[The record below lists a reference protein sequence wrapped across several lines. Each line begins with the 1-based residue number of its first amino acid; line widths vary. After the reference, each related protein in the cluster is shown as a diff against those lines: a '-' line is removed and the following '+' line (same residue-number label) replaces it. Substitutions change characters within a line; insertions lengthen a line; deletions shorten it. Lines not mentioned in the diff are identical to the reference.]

1 MPYSDATTPTD
12 RYLSREIVVESRDEG
27 LLLAELKGFVAG
39 EPEGDHVLGL
49 TRIRLDS
56 LDRFPFDPELD
67 ARMRDEAGT
76 TARGADPSDL
86 DRVLY
91 HLRDRFQRTTQWVP
105 RMAKIRM
112 YAEGTPY
119 TGGGTGDPQELAAG
133 TEVVIEPRES
143 YQGPRVRIGILDGA
157 LYRHPGLAGHYLAD
171 SSVFGA
177 TDHTDPPA
185 TLGHAVHLAGI
196 VARQAP
202 GADLVIRQALDA
214 SNEVDSWTLA
224 KAMVRFSGEVDL
236 LLTSLGGATWDDKR
250 PFVLER
256 AESRLDCVHVAS
268 AGNWGKVVRPGPYPS
283 PTRDSAIFPA
293 ALPGVIAVGALDDE
307 GGRADYS
314 QSGPWMSLMAPGAHD
329 GLFLE
334 RAALLAR
341 NSHGALVANTDRKPV
356 NFGGVARW
364 PGTSASAAYVAGALA
379 AVAMAQGTSLQE
391 AAETVLSGHPGLA
404 QEIPQVRGIRPYSP
418 DRDRY

>member
-12 RYLSREIVVESRDEG
+12 RYLSHEIVVESRDER
-27 LLLAELKGFVAG
+27 LLLAELDGFVSG
-39 EPEGDHVLGL
+39 EPDGDLVLGL
-49 TRIRLDS
+49 TRIRLDA
-56 LDRFPFDPELD
+56 LDRFPFDPDLD
-67 ARMRDEAGT
+67 ARMRAEAGAAT
-76 TARGADPSDL
+76 RGAQPSDL

-91 HLRDRFQRTTQWVP
+91 HLRERFKTTKQWVP

-119 TGGGTGDPQELAAG
+119 TGGGQGDPEQLAAKA
-133 TEVVIEPRES
+133 EVVIEPRES
-143 YQGPRVRIGILDGA
+143 YRGPRFTIGILDGA
-157 LYRHPGLAGHYLAD
+157 LYRHPQLAGHYLAD
-171 SSVFGA
+171 SSVFGVA
-177 TDHTDPPA
+177 DHTDPPA

-236 LLTSLGGATWDDKR
+236 LLTSLGGATWDDKP

-256 AESRLDCVHVAS
+256 AESRLGCVHVAS
-268 AGNWGKVVRPGPYPS
+268 AGNWGEVPRPRPYPS

-293 ALPGVIAVGALDDE
+293 ALPGVIAVGALAGD
-307 GGRADYS
+307 GGRAGYS
-314 QSGPWMSLMAPGAHD
+314 QSGPWISLMAPGAHD

-334 RAALLAR
+334 RASLLTRDA
-341 NSHGALVANTDRKPV
+341 HGALISNVERKPV
-356 NFGGVARW
+356 NFGGVANW
-364 PGTSASAAYVAGALA
+364 PGTSASAAYVAGAMV
-379 AVAMAQGTSLQE
+379 AVAMAQDTNVQE
-391 AAETVLSGHPGLA
+391 AAETLLSGHPGLS
-404 QEIPQVRGIRPYSP
+404 QEVPQARGIRPYSP
-418 DRDRY
+418 ELDRY